1 MVEKRV
7 HASEVLPDGRYGRAA
22 AGSTQK
28 ETIMKKS
35 TCLAG
40 ALALGLILPAAGLGA
55 SLIAASGANAQN
67 VGSGQTGGSV
77 AFVRDSGNAG
87 RFEVQSGRLA
97 LERSQHVGVRGYAGQ
112 SVKDADEMVNRV
124 RSINNAN
131 VGAAMPEGVNT
142 DQQARLVQLSG
153 LSGPDFDR
161 EYMRSQIEVG
171 ELLKQTFTDYGAN
184 GESPTLRVYAAKAV
198 TGYEAQILQARA
210 IAGSL

>member
-1 MVEKRV
+1 V
-7 HASEVLPDGRYGRAA
+7 GRR
-22 AGSTQK
+22 K
-28 ETIMKKS
+28 ENIMKKS

-112 SVKDADEMVNRV
+112 SVKDADEMINRV
-124 RSINNAN
+124 KSINNAN
-131 VGAAMPEGVNT
+131 VGAAMPEGLNA
-142 DQQARLVQLSG
+142 DQQARMAQLSG

-171 ELLKQTFTDYGAN
+171 ELLKRTFTDYGAN

>member
-1 MVEKRV
+1 
-7 HASEVLPDGRYGRAA
+7 
-22 AGSTQK
+22 
-28 ETIMKKS
+28 MKKS

-40 ALALGLILPAAGLGA
+40 ALALGLIVPAASFGV
-55 SLIAASGANAQN
+55 SLIAASGANAQQN
-67 VGSGQTGGSV
+67 AGSGQTGGSV
-77 AFVRDSGNAG
+77 AFVLESGNAG

-112 SVKDADEMVNRV
+112 AVKDADEMVNRV
-124 RSINNAN
+124 KFINNAN
-131 VGAAMPEGVNT
+131 VGATMPDGVNI

-161 EYMRSQIEVG
+161 EYMRAQIEVG
-171 ELLKQTFTDYGAN
+171 ELLRKTFTDYGAN